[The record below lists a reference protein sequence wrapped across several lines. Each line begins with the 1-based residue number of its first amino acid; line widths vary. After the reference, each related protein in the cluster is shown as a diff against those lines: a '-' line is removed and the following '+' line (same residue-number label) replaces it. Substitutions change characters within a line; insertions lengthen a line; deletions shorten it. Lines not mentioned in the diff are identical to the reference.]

1 MGIVR
6 TAPGVCQ
13 VATFD
18 TDTDPRYTYGTTARL
33 FKCEL
38 GSRTQHEQPRHIRS
52 STRKE
57 RFMTRAVVRCL
68 GVPFFVIY
76 RGELMGTRPKE
87 LTERT
92 AIRLPA
98 LLVERLDRKASALGL
113 TRSQAARAALTWWVE
128 TEPTVIETEPPATA

>member
-1 MGIVR
+1 
-6 TAPGVCQ
+6 
-13 VATFD
+13 
-18 TDTDPRYTYGTTARL
+18 
-33 FKCEL
+33 
-38 GSRTQHEQPRHIRS
+38 
-52 STRKE
+52 
-57 RFMTRAVVRCL
+57 MTRAVVRCL

-113 TRSQAARAALTWWVE
+113 TRSQATRAALVE
-128 TEPTVIETEPPATA
+128 WTETAPTVIETEPPELVTAA

>member
-13 VATFD
+13 IATFD
-18 TDTDPRYTYGTTARL
+18 TDTDPRYTSATARL

-38 GSRTQHEQPRHIRS
+38 GSRTQHEQPRHIRNHHEGAS
-52 STRKE
+52 
-57 RFMTRAVVRCL
+57 MTRTVVRCF

-98 LLVERLDRKASALGL
+98 PLVERVKRKASALGL